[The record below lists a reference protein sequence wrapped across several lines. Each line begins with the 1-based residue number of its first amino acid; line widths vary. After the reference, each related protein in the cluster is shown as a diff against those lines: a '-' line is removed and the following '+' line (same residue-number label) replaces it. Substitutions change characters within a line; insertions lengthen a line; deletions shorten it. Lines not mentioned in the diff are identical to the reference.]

1 MNKSKHPNSKSG
13 KKNTKPSIHPR
24 NKHQG
29 RYDLQAL
36 IATMPALKPF
46 VLLNEYGNESIDFFN
61 PEAVK
66 MLNTS
71 LLKHHY
77 EIEHWDIPKGYLVPP
92 IPGRADYIHHV
103 ADLLQNN
110 NYGKIPTGKK
120 IKCLDLGTGSNAIYS
135 IIGVREY
142 GWEFVGVDI
151 DPIAVESAK
160 QIAENNSSLEE
171 LLSIRLQKDAKHTF
185 EGIIRSN
192 EHFDLT
198 ICNPPFHSSLEES
211 QKSNI
216 RKVRNLKKGKISKP
230 ERNFDG
236 VSNELW
242 CEGGELRFIEDMIF
256 ESKKF
261 GQNVFW
267 FTTLVSKH
275 SNLRAI
281 HKLLRAA
288 HAAKVETIEMGQGNK
303 SSRIVAWT
311 FLKAKAQ
318 QEWKQE
324 RWHGDK
330 LGTIK

>member
-1 MNKSKHPNSKSG
+1 MPSKSFQKSKSPKKENTSKM
-13 KKNTKPSIHPR
+13 HPR
-24 NKHQG
+24 NKHNG
-29 RYDLQAL
+29 RYDLKVL
-36 IATMPALKPF
+36 CDTSPELKPF
-46 VLLNEYGNESIDFFN
+46 VLVNDYGSESIDFFN
-61 PEAVK
+61 ADAVK
-66 MLNTS
+66 ALNTA

-77 EIEHWDIPKGYLVPP
+77 GISHWDIPKGYLCPP

-103 ADLLQNN
+103 ADLLKNN
-110 NYGKIPTGKK
+110 NYGKVPNGKK

-135 IIGVREY
+135 LIGIKEY
-142 GWEFVGVDI
+142 GWEFVASDI
-151 DPIAVESAK
+151 DEVAIESAK
-160 QIAENNSSLEE
+160 KIGESNPDITE
-171 LLSIRLQKDAKHTF
+171 LFTVRLQKDPKHTF

-211 QKSNI
+211 QKSNL
-216 RKVRNLKKGKISKP
+216 RKLRNLKKDKVSKP
-230 ERNFDG
+230 ERNFEG

-267 FTTLVSKH
+267 FTTLVSKY

-281 HKLLRAA
+281 HKILRAA
-288 HAAKVETIEMGQGNK
+288 HAVKVETIEMGQGNK

-311 FLKAKAQ
+311 FLRAKDQ

-330 LGTIK
+330 SGLI